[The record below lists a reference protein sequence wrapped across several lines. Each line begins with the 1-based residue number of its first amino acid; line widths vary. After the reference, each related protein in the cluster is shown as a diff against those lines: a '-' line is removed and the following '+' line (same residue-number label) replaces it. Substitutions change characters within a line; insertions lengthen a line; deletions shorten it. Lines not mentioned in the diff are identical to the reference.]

1 MVEAS
6 ESLDV
11 PSRTYVKGTT
21 MPAEI
26 TLLRSS
32 FSTSHPTAAGLLAL
46 LCLLVF
52 PLGTSARGDGP
63 PSEEPVEV
71 VPALAFEEAAVTVS
85 GATPEGGVVV
95 FGMGREWTGYTHH
108 VLRMEHLLTADADG
122 ALRWELEEGLMPRS
136 VWAAVDLVTGEYT
149 LASPAGHTLERVEPP
164 AEGLGANARF
174 LEHEGR
180 YLDLLLVRP
189 ASKEGGEETAAPE
202 ETGGFWGIALGDG
215 AGLDRDGE
223 ADSRMTV
230 DLLDLQPLGDSSV
243 APERL
248 RPKDVVI
255 GVDPQSLQIYA
266 KRLAD
271 GPDEGSDDE
280 GSDGGN
286 DGAGNGQGGE

>member
-1 MVEAS
+1 
-6 ESLDV
+6 
-11 PSRTYVKGTT
+11 
-21 MPAEI
+21 
-26 TLLRSS
+26 
-32 FSTSHPTAAGLLAL
+32 
-46 LCLLVF
+46 
-52 PLGTSARGDGP
+52 
-63 PSEEPVEV
+63 V
-71 VPALAFEEAAVTVS
+71 VAPALAFEETAVIVS

-108 VLRMEHLLTADADG
+108 VLRMEHLLTADVDG
-122 ALRWELEEGLMPRS
+122 ELRWEMEESVLPRS
-136 VWAAVDLVTGEYT
+136 VWAAVDLATGEYT

-189 ASKEGGEETAAPE
+189 AREGSDDASDTGGDEETAEPE

-223 ADSRMTV
+223 ADSRLTV
-230 DLLDLQPLGDSSV
+230 DLLDLQPLGDSDV
-243 APERL
+243 EPERL

-271 GPDEGSDDE
+271 GPDSGN
-280 GSDGGN
+280 GGN
-286 DGAGNGQGGE
+286 NGAGSGQGGE